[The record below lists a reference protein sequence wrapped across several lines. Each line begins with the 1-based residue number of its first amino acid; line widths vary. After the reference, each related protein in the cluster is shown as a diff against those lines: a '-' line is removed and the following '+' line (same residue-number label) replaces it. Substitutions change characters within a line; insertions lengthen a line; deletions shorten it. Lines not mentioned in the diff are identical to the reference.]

1 MSKLGFKPQ
10 SGLGLLGLATT
21 VLFVALFVAKIT
33 LHFALPSFA
42 IFGIGFV
49 GLGLNIGAVVRGE
62 RSFIVLAIGAFV
74 GLFLLVFVG
83 GEVLFPH

>member
-1 MSKLGFKPQ
+1 MAKLGFKPQ
-10 SGLGLLGLATT
+10 SGLGLLGL
-21 VLFVALFVAKIT
+21 
-33 LHFALPSFA
+33 
-42 IFGIGFV
+42 
-49 GLGLNIGAVVRGE
+49 NIGAVVKGE